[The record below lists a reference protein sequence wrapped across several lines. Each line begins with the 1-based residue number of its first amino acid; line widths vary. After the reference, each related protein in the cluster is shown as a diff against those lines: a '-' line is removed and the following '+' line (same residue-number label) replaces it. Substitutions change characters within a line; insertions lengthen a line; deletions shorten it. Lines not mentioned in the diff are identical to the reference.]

1 MLERGTE
8 NITIQATLPGIV
20 VTGRFARDPSH
31 FAVGAGGAR

>member
-8 NITIQATLPGIV
+8 NTPIQPTLPGTV

-31 FAVGAGGAR
+31 FAIGGTR